1 MEEGEGL
8 VVSRSV
14 CARSN
19 APRRLVGTQHA
30 CVGISA
36 CHKPTM
42 AAESLAEYF
51 LRDHPDLRPFL
62 FSSAR
67 ATGRTIGSGSY
78 GSVEEVAVPGAV
90 CAAKKIHDFFQD
102 PRQMPRE
109 GIEKAANEF
118 VRECQ
123 LMSTLRHPH
132 IVQFLGVCFL
142 PGSRM
147 PALVMEKL
155 ATSLHDI
162 LDPEPPPPTK
172 PFVPVSLKRSI
183 LHDVAHGLS
192 FLHSHSPP
200 IIHRDLSARN
210 VLLNEGMVAKIA
222 DLGVARILPGLRAS
236 TMTKAPGAS
245 IYMPPEALEDESR
258 YDITID
264 IFSLGV
270 LAIFTLS
277 QMFPKPLAAAYIDSS
292 RKIVG
297 RTELERR
304 AKYMQEVTR
313 QFQEGHPFIR
323 MIQRCLNNRMRER
336 PSIQQVMGW
345 LEEARAE
352 VQDGEYDVN
361 KLSLAQLLHSRN
373 LHIQQQRQEID
384 QQQQQIQQ
392 RDSNLIEQSDENR
405 CLKEQNDIQKAHIQY
420 LQVQNAAL
428 KQSQK
433 VCVSFSCHTTISPF
447 FSPFQATP
455 KPATPQPSALSTDSS
470 LSFVSHFVIF
480 CVLVIH
486 HFFLQ
491 TQPKAPTPKPVTS
504 GARRLPSPVR
514 KCLSFLKC
522 PDISLSCVVSLV
534 VFTYVTK
541 DRVHT
546 TISKFYSIHTE
557 AFYMRKSHEISL
569 VQSLHR
575 AKLLLLH
582 SNTYYT
588 NDFVS
593 WCRHLPV
600 PFFFMT

>member
-1 MEEGEGL
+1 M
-8 VVSRSV
+8 
-14 CARSN
+14 
-19 APRRLVGTQHA
+19 HA
-30 CVGISA
+30 
-36 CHKPTM
+36 TM

-62 FSSAR
+62 LSSAR
-67 ATGRTIGSGSY
+67 ATGRTIGSGSH

-162 LDPEPPPPTK
+162 LDPEPPPPAK
-172 PFVPVSLKRSI
+172 PFIPVSLKRSI
-183 LHDVAHGLS
+183 LHDVARGLL
-192 FLHSHSPP
+192 FMHSHSPP

-222 DLGVARILPGLRAS
+222 DLGMARILPGLRAS

-245 IYMPPEALEDESR
+245 IYMPPEALEDESK

-292 RKIVG
+292 RKMVG

-304 AKYMQEVTR
+304 EKYMQEVTR

-323 MIQRCLNNRMRER
+323 MIQRCLSNIIEER

-384 QQQQQIQQ
+384 QQRQEIQQ
-392 RDSNLIEQSDENR
+392 RDSNLKEQSDEN
-405 CLKEQNDIQKAHIQY
+405 QNDIQKAHIQSLQQLNEY
-420 LQVQNAAL
+420 LQAENAAL

-433 VCVSFSCHTTISPF
+433 VCVSFSCHTTISSF
-447 FSPFQATP
+447 FSSFQATP
-455 KPATPQPSALSTDSS
+455 KPATSQPCALPTASS

-491 TQPKAPTPKPVTS
+491 TQPKAQTPKPVTS
-504 GARRLPSPVR
+504 GARPLPSPVR
-514 KCLSFLKC
+514 KCLSFSKC
-522 PDISLSCVVSLV
+522 PDIFVLCSILGCFHICYILKTAFTPPSLS
-534 VFTYVTK
+534 FTPYILRRFVCEN
-541 DRVHT
+541 H
-546 TISKFYSIHTE
+546 
-557 AFYMRKSHEISL
+557 MRFHLCNPYIEP
-569 VQSLHR
+569 
-575 AKLLLLH
+575 
-582 SNTYYT
+582 NYYYYT
-588 NDFVS
+588 LILII
-593 WCRHLPV
+593 RMT
-600 PFFFMT
+600 FFLGVCIFLFPSFS